1 MEDKKDKKIINSAT
15 TGMAQKNLNQVHGEA
30 ASQILQAYRGIRV
43 DKFGDE
49 IVHKGRNLKDI
60 SNYKVNPK
68 YEEINLKQQSGF
80 SAELIEE
87 SRSNKEAILSGKET
101 RIRTTDGIGKTNDT
115 QYDHV
120 EVDLNGNIIE
130 GSGSQMKF
138 LKVKVDPKTGE
149 KSYNVIDKL
158 ANQEDWKRYDTQ
170 VVIPQEDYEGAIKYA
185 EEQYNKNMELY
196 EKSLNKGNREAAQ
209 KYKKRA
215 EDYKKT
221 QERIKP
227 AKLTQ
232 EEALNAR
239 TNPEKFVVKE
249 VVKDVHNA
257 GIEAAKSGI
266 IIGGTISIAQ
276 NLYAVVQNE
285 KDLDEAV
292 KDVLLS
298 TAKTGVTAYTVGAG
312 GTTVKALMHSS
323 KNQIVRRMGTTSLPT
338 LMITGAIEIGSS
350 FKRYINGEIDEFGLM
365 EELGEKG
372 VGMITAGY
380 CAGSGAVIG
389 ATVGSV
395 VPVIGT
401 AIGGVVGGFIG
412 SILGY
417 NVSGVLYR
425 EAMGALQAEKIAYER
440 RIIIEEL
447 ARQAIEEN
455 KKYREMFIAFS
466 KTQLNK
472 RKEEIEKNLYILD
485 KSILENNIDDF
496 FYSVNNIG
504 KIFGYNLQFKTMD
517 EFESFM
523 SDKTTILEL

>member
-1 MEDKKDKKIINSAT
+1 MD
-15 TGMAQKNLNQVHGEA
+15 
-30 ASQILQAYRGIRV
+30 
-43 DKFGDE
+43 
-49 IVHKGRNLKDI
+49 
-60 SNYKVNPK
+60 
-68 YEEINLKQQSGF
+68 
-80 SAELIEE
+80 
-87 SRSNKEAILSGKET
+87 
-101 RIRTTDGIGKTNDT
+101 
-115 QYDHV
+115 
-120 EVDLNGNIIE
+120 
-130 GSGSQMKF
+130 
-138 LKVKVDPKTGE
+138 
-149 KSYNVIDKL
+149 
-158 ANQEDWKRYDTQ
+158 
-170 VVIPQEDYEGAIKYA
+170 
-185 EEQYNKNMELY
+185 LY
-196 EKSLNKGNREAAQ
+196 EKALNKGNREVAQ

-232 EEALNAR
+232 KEALNAR
-239 TNPEKFVVKE
+239 TNPEKFVIKE
-249 VVKDVHNA
+249 VIKDVHNA

-292 KDVLLS
+292 KDVLLA

-380 CAGSGAVIG
+380 CAGSGVVIG

-401 AIGGVVGGFIG
+401 AIGGVIGGFIG

-425 EAMGALQAEKIAYER
+425 EAMGALQAEKISYER

-455 KKYREMFIAFS
+455 KKYREMFIEFS